1 MKIGRIISGFL
12 AVLLAAAA
20 ARGVDSIKTANGTSV
35 SGKIAQLSWDKVI
48 IEQGL
53 GNNKLTKEIPTN
65 QIATIFFDGGSASVK
80 KALNGAKTEIAGKR
94 EYAEGLK
101 FLAKIDPADID
112 SDILKQDYDFYAALA
127 NGKLALSGVGKIED
141 AGKAMFDFVKNNP
154 DSYHYLEANE
164 TLGDLLV
171 GVRSFAKAEEF
182 YGKLAQAP
190 WPDVK
195 MKAGVLI
202 GRAQL
207 AQDKFVEAE
216 KTFQAVLD
224 TEAASPSAD
233 AQRTY
238 ALLGKA
244 SALTGRKKA
253 PEAIEILGGVI
264 EKATPQDADGEDDE
278 LLSRAYNALGTAYR
292 QMGDIQEAK
301 FAFLRTDLLYSSVPD
316 THAEALAN
324 LAEIWDQLHRPERA
338 VEARK
343 TLAKLYKHSAWAKG
357 ESGK

>member
-1 MKIGRIISGFL
+1 MIIIRVFSAIA

-20 ARGVDSIKTANGTSV
+20 QGLDSIKTVNGTSV
-35 SGKIAQLSWDKVI
+35 SGKIVQMNWDKVT

-53 GNNKLTKEIPTN
+53 GGHKTTKEVPTN
-65 QIATIFFDGGSASVK
+65 QIVTIFFDGGSATVK

-101 FLAKIDPADID
+101 FLAKIDPAEID
-112 SDILKQDYDFYAALA
+112 SDILKQEYDYYAALA

-154 DSYHYLEANE
+154 ESYHYLEANE
-164 TLGDLLV
+164 ALGDLLA
-171 GVRSFAKAEEF
+171 GVRSFAKAEEY

-207 AQDKFVEAE
+207 AQGKFAEAE
-216 KTFQAVLD
+216 KTFQSVLGA
-224 TEAASPSAD
+224 EAEGPLAER
-233 AQRTY
+233 QRTI

-244 SALTGRKKA
+244 SSLTGQKKT
-253 PEAIEILGGVI
+253 PEAIVILSGVI
-264 EKATPQDADGEDDE
+264 EKATRGDADGEDAE

-292 QMGDIQEAK
+292 QLGDLDEAK
-301 FAFLRTDLLYSSVPD
+301 FAFLRTDLLYASVPD

-324 LAEIWDQLHRPERA
+324 LAEIWEQLHRPERA

-343 TLAKLYKHSAWAKG
+343 TLDKLYKNSAWAKG
-357 ESGK
+357 ESVQ